1 MEVKIKSKEGL
12 LAATIEMIDGVM
24 VVSPKEKNDVTK
36 FKTGDIITCGR
47 KEDDKSCSWVSILD
61 GRITDEYDGRYFMK
75 DFCYFYLDERDD
87 ALIAENSSSDAATY
101 VRYATEEEK
110 EKLFKA
116 LAEKGFEWDVEKKE
130 LVKLK
135 WKPKVGEICFAPYFD
150 FPKFITKLWL
160 WEINGF
166 STDCYNKNWIFRTEQ
181 ECQEFCDRL
190 NKAIES
196 IKP

>member
-12 LAATIEMIDGVM
+12 LDATIEMIDGVM

-36 FKTGDIITCGR
+36 FKTGDIITCGW
-47 KEDDKSCSWVSILD
+47 EEHGKSCSWVSILD
-61 GRITDEYDGRYFMK
+61 GRITEYDGRYFIE
-75 DFCYFYLDERDD
+75 DFCALYLDGRDD
-87 ALIAENSSSDAATY
+87 ALIAENGDSDAATY

-116 LAEKGFEWDVEKKE
+116 LAESGFEWDVEKRE
-130 LVKLK
+130 LVQVK
-135 WKPKVGEICFAPYFD
+135 WTPKVGEICFAPFFD
-150 FPKFITKLWL
+150 FPKFITKQWL

-166 STDCYNKNWIFRTEQ
+166 STDYYNKNWIFRTEQ

-190 NKAIES
+190 NESISS